1 MQNTSS
7 VVKPIN
13 TLCLEGPVINVV
25 ASNQVLYAYY
35 FGVCIEIFINTKYF
49 KCCTC
54 LTTRFSTKFLMIII
68 ELLNTLA
75 VSDVL

>member
-25 ASNQVLYAYY
+25 AGNQVLYAYY
-35 FGVCIEIFINTKYF
+35 FGVCIEISNILSVVHAFF
-49 KCCTC
+49 LL
-54 LTTRFSTKFLMIII
+54 LTTRFSTKFLMIIFI
-68 ELLNTLA
+68 
-75 VSDVL
+75 

>member
-1 MQNTSS
+1 MKEERVFDTTAMQNTSS

-35 FGVCIEIFINTKYF
+35 FGVCIEIFINLKYF
-49 KCCTC
+49 NCCTC
-54 LTTRFSTKFLMIII
+54 FLFVADHSI
-68 ELLNTLA
+68 LY
-75 VSDVL
+75 